1 VSLKSLLDPRS
12 AGVAAGLGAIV
23 LARRWYLHWGSA
35 PAERHVPLPGDD
47 LIPRADLTVT
57 RAITIN
63 TTPAFVW
70 PWLAQL
76 GQGRGGF
83 YTYDFLENLVGLHMH
98 SAERIF
104 PEWQDLAIGDEVKL
118 HPQGGMI
125 AAVVKPP
132 RALVLR
138 GGIPMRNAP
147 APFDFTWAF
156 VLDGR
161 SDGTTRLIVRER
173 YAYTQ
178 RWTRLIVEP
187 VEVISFIMSQ
197 RMLRGIKVRAERA
210 PSAGGSARRD
220 QEAAATPP
228 TLTESSSR

>member
-1 VSLKSLLDPRS
+1 MTRDRS
-12 AGVAAGLGAIV
+12 PGRRTIAGAAGLGAIV
-23 LARRWYLHWGSA
+23 LARRWYLHWGA
-35 PAERHVPLPGDD
+35 TPAERHVSLPGDD
-47 LIPRADLTVT
+47 LMPRADLTAT
-57 RAITIN
+57 RAITIS
-63 TTPAFVW
+63 TTPELVW

-98 SAERIF
+98 SAERIV
-104 PEWQDLAIGDEVKL
+104 PEWQDLQIGDEVKL

-125 AAVVKPP
+125 AAVVHPH

-138 GGIPMRNAP
+138 GGPPMGKAP
-147 APFDFTWAF
+147 PPFDFTWAF

-161 SDGTTRLIVRER
+161 SDGTTRLVVRER
-173 YAYTQ
+173 YAYTL

-197 RMLRGIKVRAERA
+197 RMLRGVKARAERA
-210 PSAGGSARRD
+210 PPADASARRD

-228 TLTESSSR
+228 ALIESSSC